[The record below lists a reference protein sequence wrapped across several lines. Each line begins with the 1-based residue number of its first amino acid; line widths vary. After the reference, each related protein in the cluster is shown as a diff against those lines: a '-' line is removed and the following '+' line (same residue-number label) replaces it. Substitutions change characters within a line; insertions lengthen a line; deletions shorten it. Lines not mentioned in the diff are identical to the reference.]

1 MSAIPPKADIG
12 TQPHNVRFVP
22 IADQVHRSKTVSF
35 DLFVGVT
42 SNDSGIVIPSALAVG
57 RQAG

>member
-1 MSAIPPKADIG
+1 MDHQGGDVHFVATADK
-12 TQPHNVRFVP
+12 
-22 IADQVHRSKTVSF
+22 VHRSKTVSF

>member
-1 MSAIPPKADIG
+1 MSALPPTADMDHQG
-12 TQPHNVRFVP
+12 GDVHFVAT
-22 IADQVHRSKTVSF
+22 ADKVHRSKTVSF